1 MRGVKGEETKRKG
14 QREGATGEGVKWRG
28 QRAKVKGEGTWAK
41 LEGWE

>member
-1 MRGVKGEETKRKG
+1 MRGVKGEKTKRKG